1 MSRDEILAHLTEMF
15 GDHIEQQRIIATIE
29 RYDDLNAC
37 VEALLKDEEQIASF
51 PELSSTAD
59 KLPSQ
64 AFHTASASDSVA
76 GPDRSTGATRKLVN
90 AAKTDT
96 AAEMTSTSFASLL
109 QKGSFPVQFQQPP
122 PAPSNSTT
130 GQRPRSA
137 GKHKPTEQPANF
149 QNILDMVAQGYRVM
163 VLMRGAPG
171 SGKSYLSRTLIDR
184 TSGGDYRNHIF
195 SADDY
200 FMVNGVYK
208 FQPDALDAAHRF
220 NQQNVLSKARDG
232 WSPIVI
238 DNTNIRLWEMYPYVQ
253 IAADHGYFL
262 EVLEPTTHWR
272 NNSRS
277 LAIRNTHGVP
287 EPKIRSM
294 LQNFEKLTNVQE
306 LYRLCKLEHA
316 LYIPVKMRHYPILP
330 SDCVIRGETKPLVPA
345 EPSANA
351 AVSLAPTKWAE
362 PWTEMTKATKDN
374 PKQLPNGR
382 LTDLSA
388 IPPPKP
394 PRDLQKIGTPVKGA
408 SSRHQKQPT
417 DDETDLGATGGQ
429 CNTFDEDDFSWDFTD
444 DWRKSDTNWKPYDTE
459 SNQFWGKTASEQK
472 QKKQASTLDVLA
484 LEAQPQRTTNPHH
497 EPIAAFLLSSVKEPT
512 KLPTK
517 FPEPASQ
524 KPPPPASKE
533 KQSKK
538 TDSKRIALVKH
549 KRGCPNENTSFS
561 EICNLYPKV
570 PESYLWDLFEK
581 CSGDG
586 DWVAN
591 ILLEEQKLENFENS
605 FDASQQPQRNVGAET
620 VESTT
625 VDALT
630 DTTFKWNLLDCNCNE
645 QIAKP
650 VAPPTTATTLL
661 KVSAE
666 TDQGPQAS
674 SFVST
679 GSSGYQSP
687 RDTNRRG
694 QGQRETAQAIKREI
708 EARCVVGNEHFS
720 EPIRKLRL
728 ARKIVTA
735 SDESPPGE
743 MLDLEATEKAT
754 DSEVVELQLGT
765 ELVQQ
770 LHTIFKEKHCPK
782 SLELDDLQ
790 ADRTRVFM
798 ATEMAEQLYLLF
810 LDSLYSY
817 TEEEKLH
824 SLREDARM
832 AQLMQTE
839 EKYPAMFKPPN
850 PSGVPN
856 LKDIM
861 EMEEALAAYQKETN
875 ATWQKAGPPDL
886 AQQMSQ
892 QKLKQ
897 MFPHVNGDDLVQI
910 LAAHNNRFDETVQ
923 VLNAS
928 IPDTVRQQMLEK
940 EELLKQRAEHEKQK
954 LLDLFSSPTF
964 VSPSP
969 TGSSL
974 SGEEAINFHLIKA
987 EECRNLA
994 QHHLDLKNEC
1004 HERSRQ
1010 AIQRNVPGLADYYS
1024 QIARLHRTKIDMYNS
1039 RASNCIMEVHKL
1051 KLNND
1056 AVLDLHYLHSQ
1067 EALRC
1072 LELFLA
1078 EHASKLLNSQQRFKT
1093 LYIIT
1098 GRGLHSADGKP
1109 IIKQRCKAMLR
1120 TKNIRYTELNPGFLK
1135 IKLYNRDDLE
1145 QLMMT
1150 DES

>member
-1 MSRDEILAHLTEMF
+1 MNRDEILAHLTEVF
-15 GDHIEQQRIIATIE
+15 GDHIESKRIAATVE
-29 RYDDLNAC
+29 LYDDLNAC
-37 VEALLKDEEQIASF
+37 VEALLKDEEQIASSF
-51 PELSSTAD
+51 PDLASTAD
-59 KLPSQ
+59 KLPLPFPID
-64 AFHTASASDSVA
+64 AANDRAVA

-90 AAKTDT
+90 TAKSDTTTD
-96 AAEMTSTSFASLL
+96 MTSSFASLL
-109 QKGSFPVQFQQPP
+109 QKGSFPIQFQQPQTP
-122 PAPSNSTT
+122 GNSSNSH
-130 GQRPRSA
+130 RPKGH
-137 GKHKPTEQPANF
+137 GKHKSTEQQPANF
-149 QNILDMVAQGYRVM
+149 QTILDMVAQGYRVM

-171 SGKSYLSRTLIDR
+171 SGKSTLSRTLIDH

-200 FMVNGVYK
+200 FMLNGVYK
-208 FQPDALDAAHRF
+208 YQPDGLEAAHRF

-232 WSPIVI
+232 WSPIVV

-262 EVLEPTTHWR
+262 DVLEPATHWR

-287 EPKIRSM
+287 EPKIRNM

-316 LYIPVKMRHYPILP
+316 LYIPYKMRHYPILP
-330 SDCVIRGETKPLVPA
+330 NDLMVLDNAKPTEAISKAIPHQA
-345 EPSANA
+345 T
-351 AVSLAPTKWAE
+351 TKWAE
-362 PWTEMTKATKDN
+362 PWADMTKATQDN
-374 PKQLPNGR
+374 FKQIPNGPI
-382 LTDLSA
+382 TDLASL
-388 IPPPKP
+388 PPPKP
-394 PRDLQKIGTPVKGA
+394 PRDPQKLSTPVKGA
-408 SSRHQKQPT
+408 TARYKST
-417 DDETDLGATGGQ
+417 IDEESELGATGGKCKQ
-429 CNTFDEDDFSWDFTD
+429 FDEDDFSWDFAD
-444 DWRKSDTNWKPYDTE
+444 DWRKSDTNWNPYDTE
-459 SNQFWGKTASEQK
+459 SNQFWGQTAAAAFEEK
-472 QKKQASTLDVLA
+472 QKKKPQTLDVLA
-484 LEAQPQRTTNPHH
+484 LEAQPQRPTNPNH
-497 EPIAAFLLSSVKEPT
+497 EPIAEFLLSSVKEPT
-512 KLPTK
+512 KLPSK
-517 FPEPASQ
+517 IPEQATQ
-524 KPPPPASKE
+524 KSPPLLQPTTKE

-538 TDSKRIALVKH
+538 SDMKRIALTKH
-549 KRGCPNENTSFS
+549 KRGCPNENTAFS

-570 PESYLWDLFEK
+570 PEPYLWDLFEK

-586 DWVAN
+586 DWVAD
-591 ILLEEQKLENFENS
+591 ILLEEQKLENFEN
-605 FDASQQPQRNVGAET
+605 ALEQQHSREGTEG
-620 VESTT
+620 TT

-630 DTTFKWNLLDCNCNE
+630 DTTFRWNLLDCNCNE
-645 QIAKP
+645 QIAKT
-650 VAPPTTATTLL
+650 VSTTAPPTLPSALP
-661 KVSAE
+661 KVDTE
-666 TDQGPQAS
+666 TDQGLAS
-674 SFVST
+674 ANCMST
-679 GSSGYQSP
+679 GSSGHQSP
-687 RDTNRRG
+687 RETTRRG
-694 QGQRETAQAIKREI
+694 QGQRETVQAIKREI
-708 EARCVVGNEHFS
+708 EARFVLGNEHFS

-728 ARKIVTA
+728 ARRIVTA
-735 SDESPPGE
+735 ADESPPGE
-743 MLDLEATEKAT
+743 MLDLEASEKAA
-754 DSEVVELQLGT
+754 DSEVVELQLGV

-770 LHTIFKEKHCPK
+770 LHTIFKDKHCTD

-790 ADRTRVFM
+790 SDRTRVFM
-798 ATEMAEQLYLLF
+798 ATEMAEQMYLLF

-817 TEEEKLH
+817 TEEQKLH

-839 EKYPAMFKPPN
+839 EKYPALFKPPN

-856 LKDIM
+856 LKDII
-861 EMEEALAAYQKETN
+861 EMEQALAAYQKETN
-875 ATWQKAGPPDL
+875 ATWQQDGPPDL

-892 QKLKQ
+892 QKLKE
-897 MFPHVNGDDLVQI
+897 MFPHVNGEDLVQI

-928 IPDTVRQQMLEK
+928 IPDTFRQQMLEK
-940 EELLKQRAEHEKQK
+940 EELLKQRAENEKQK
-954 LLDLFSSPTF
+954 LLDLFSSPAF
-964 VSPSP
+964 ASPSP

-974 SGEEAINFHLIKA
+974 SGEQAINFHLIKA

-1004 HERSRQ
+1004 HQRARQ

-1109 IIKQRCKAMLR
+1109 IIKQRVKALLR
-1120 TKNIRYTELNPGFLK
+1120 EKNIRYTELNPGFLK

-1145 QLMMT
+1145 QLMMME
-1150 DES
+1150 ES